1 MLVGLCTDGPLRRLS
16 RWCALCDLQM
26 LLGGSR
32 SGLSRVFRFMLTMV
46 NQRYGKLVSN
56 VKIWSEYFQA
66 FSQHFRGMGFP
77 FDNGVL
83 FVDDTLKETHGYS
96 YQAAVFPNGVRAV
109 AAILFCVTPLIPIY
123 DYYCMEQVW
132 RAAGNRGLGTKVV
145 RSSVCVLRCVHT
157 WLCTYAPRDTH
168 SSSLSC
174 HPFHRQQE
182 AVVSVEA
189 RVCKYNLTIC
199 LRVLTLIHLVTFM
212 PARMQLDMC
221 DSKQSMSLWD
231 AKLLACLVINHDS

>member
-1 MLVGLCTDGPLRRLS
+1 
-16 RWCALCDLQM
+16 
-26 LLGGSR
+26 
-32 SGLSRVFRFMLTMV
+32 MLTMV

-56 VKIWSEYFQA
+56 VKIWSEYFQT

-109 AAILFCVTPLIPIY
+109 AAILFYVTPLIPIY

-132 RAAGNRGLGTKVV
+132 RAVGNRGLGTKVV

-157 WLCTYAPRDTH
+157 WLCTNAPRDTH
-168 SSSLSC
+168 TSSLS
-174 HPFHRQQE
+174 
-182 AVVSVEA
+182 
-189 RVCKYNLTIC
+189 
-199 LRVLTLIHLVTFM
+199 
-212 PARMQLDMC
+212 
-221 DSKQSMSLWD
+221 
-231 AKLLACLVINHDS
+231 